1 MFKTNLL
8 ITTIMIF
15 AIVFNIEAGAVP
27 QLINYQG
34 TIKTSEA
41 LTKVKLEFNIYD
53 SATVG
58 TKVWGPQVF
67 DNVPVIQGK
76 FNVILGSTDI
86 SGKAISDAFDSD
98 QRFIGIKINGADE
111 LMPRQQV
118 LSVGYAINANHSVQA
133 DRAAL
138 ADKALNADYASKA
151 SNADHASRASN
162 ADHASRASNADHATV
177 ADRVTT
183 ETDPNVPNYMKDGIH
198 WDEVQGKPDLR
209 TPRYS
214 VHISE
219 LTNVNPH
226 CNMKNLFS
234 IACAHARR
242 YFCVN
247 HGHHG
252 ALEFHDQNGED
263 FGFICI
269 H

>member
-1 MFKTNLL
+1 MFNTNLL

-151 SNADHASRASN
+151 SNADHA
-162 ADHASRASNADHATV
+162 TV
-177 ADRVTT
+177 ADRVTN
-183 ETDPNVPNYMKDGIH
+183 ETDPNIPDYIKDGIQ
-198 WDEVQGKPDLR
+198 WNEVQEKPDLR
-209 TPRYS
+209 TPAYT
-214 VHISE
+214 VDISE
-219 LTNVNPH
+219 LTSLHQH
-226 CNMKNLFS
+226 CHMDNLYDIS
-234 IACAHARR
+234 CSHARR
-242 YFCVN
+242 YYCVN

-252 ALEFHDQNGED
+252 ALEFHDCAGTSLS
-263 FGFICI
+263 FICI